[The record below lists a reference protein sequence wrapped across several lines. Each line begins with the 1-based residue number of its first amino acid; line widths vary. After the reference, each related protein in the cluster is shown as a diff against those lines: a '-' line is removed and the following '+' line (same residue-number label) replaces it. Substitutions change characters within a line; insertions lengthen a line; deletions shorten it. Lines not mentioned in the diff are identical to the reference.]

1 MKVYI
6 ASGNFRK
13 VFNTDLNKKQIVIE
27 MFLDHLTGKEWLDEH
42 VYVDE
47 RSCKDYISADK
58 ETTVWETE
66 DILEECYHILK
77 GSNDK
82 DFEE

>member
-1 MKVYI
+1 MKVYV

-13 VFNTDLNKKQIVIE
+13 VFNTDLNKKEIVIK

-42 VYVDE
+42 IYVDE
-47 RSCKDYISADK
+47 RGCKDYISADK
-58 ETTVWETE
+58 RTAVWATE
-66 DILEECYHILK
+66 DILDECYHILDK
-77 GSNDK
+77 SKDK

>member
-1 MKVYI
+1 MKAYI
-6 ASGNFRK
+6 SSGNFRK
-13 VFNTDLNKKQIVIE
+13 VFNTDLNKKEIVIK

>member
-13 VFNTDLNKKQIVIE
+13 VLNTDLNKKEIVIK

-58 ETTVWETE
+58 KTTVWATE
-66 DILEECYHILK
+66 DILEECYHILDK
-77 GSNDK
+77 SRDK

>member
-13 VFNTDLNKKQIVIE
+13 VFNTDLNKKEIVIE

-58 ETTVWETE
+58 NTTVWATE
-66 DILEECYHILK
+66 DILEECYHILDESK
-77 GSNDK
+77 DK

>member
-1 MKVYI
+1 MKVYV

-13 VFNTDLNKKQIVIE
+13 VLNTKLNKKQVVVK
-27 MFLDHLTGKEWLDEH
+27 MFLDHLTGSEILDEY

-47 RSCKDYISADK
+47 RGCKDYVSADSK
-58 ETTVWETE
+58 TTTLETAE
-66 DILEECYHILK
+66 ILEECYHILK
-77 GSNDK
+77 ESDDE